1 MKNFLNQR
9 GVNLVEALV
18 ALGLVGILA
27 YVFMSTSQVMNQSE
41 QQQRQGDFVEDM
53 VMKNVSR
60 LKSAKS
66 ETLPTFGEKL
76 LREYRPDGE
85 LVQETSVTNC
95 NNLSI
100 KPGFAAV
107 CIHYMQVEDEEVEFS
122 NADSMKLPKLGQK
135 LYKIDITGESYPAGR
150 RVFRKIVIFKK

>member
-1 MKNFLNQR
+1 M
-9 GVNLVEALV
+9 A
-18 ALGLVGILA
+18 LVGILA
-27 YVFMSTSQVMNQSE
+27 YAFMSTSQVMNQSE

-66 ETLPTFGEKL
+66 ETLPAFGENR
-76 LREYRPDGE
+76 LREYGPDGE

-95 NNLSI
+95 NNLSV
-100 KPGFAAV
+100 KPGFVAV
-107 CIHYMQVEDEEVEFS
+107 CIQFMKVADEEVEFS
-122 NADSMKLPKLGQK
+122 NADTMKLPKLGQK
-135 LYKIDITGESYPAGR
+135 LYKIDITGESYPSGR